1 VLAVHGTGGDG
12 ESAVVFFVYGRVVR
26 GLSAGGGFRDRRCW
40 DDAFRQ
46 HDPLASWRFRWGA
59 DGGNQIVAGS
69 KEGLAS
75 AVQLAWAVLT
85 NSQRRIALAVL
96 FVVLLVAMSGWLA
109 ALRQGRETE
118 ALERQ
123 AAEAKRDAL
132 LNLEKAAEIARE
144 RAELERRILILEAK
158 RDAKISEL
166 EKAAIEAADARL
178 AYDRA
183 LRDRRGDEPDAIQL
197 CTELAALGYACQ

>member
-1 VLAVHGTGGDG
+1 M
-12 ESAVVFFVYGRVVR
+12 
-26 GLSAGGGFRDRRCW
+26 
-40 DDAFRQ
+40 
-46 HDPLASWRFRWGA
+46 
-59 DGGNQIVAGS
+59 AGS

>member
-1 VLAVHGTGGDG
+1 
-12 ESAVVFFVYGRVVR
+12 
-26 GLSAGGGFRDRRCW
+26 
-40 DDAFRQ
+40 
-46 HDPLASWRFRWGA
+46 
-59 DGGNQIVAGS
+59 VAGS

-75 AVQLAWAVLT
+75 AVQLAWAGLT

-96 FVVLLVAMSGWLA
+96 FIVLLVAMSGWLA

-118 ALERQ
+118 ALERR

-132 LNLEKAAEIARE
+132 RNLEKAAEIARS

-158 RDAKISEL
+158 RDAKVSEL

-178 AYDRA
+178 EYDRA
-183 LRDRRGDEPDAIQL
+183 LRDRRGDDPDAAEL
-197 CTELAALGYACQ
+197 CSELAALGYPCGDARAKQR

>member
-1 VLAVHGTGGDG
+1 M
-12 ESAVVFFVYGRVVR
+12 
-26 GLSAGGGFRDRRCW
+26 
-40 DDAFRQ
+40 
-46 HDPLASWRFRWGA
+46 
-59 DGGNQIVAGS
+59 
-69 KEGLAS
+69 
-75 AVQLAWAVLT
+75 
-85 NSQRRIALAVL
+85 
-96 FVVLLVAMSGWLA
+96 AMSGWLA